1 MSDNQSVIS
10 SISDDEDRIADM
22 LANDS
27 MYYVLSQFLE
37 TDDNKNITEVLDDIA
52 RNLNEIRK
60 LLSEF
65 VKKQ

>member
-10 SISDDEDRIADM
+10 SLSDDEDRIADM

-60 LLSEF
+60 LLTEF